1 MSKQKLTNKNLTT
14 ILIIPSRDIYYNFND
29 NKNNIKKQPIKNNN
43 SNDDYNR
50 CINKKYNI
58 IKIPKSVH
66 ENKIISILVYLHNKP
81 TKNNNIKFS
90 HQSST
95 KCTDIV
101 KERKMS
107 VLV

>member
-14 ILIIPSRDIYYNFND
+14 ILIIPLRDIYYNSND

-58 IKIPKSVH
+58 MKIPKSVH
-66 ENKIISILVYLHNKP
+66 ENKIISILVYLHNKLTKDNKERKTVSTGIKKLQP
-81 TKNNNIKFS
+81 NQTKNNK
-90 HQSST
+90 
-95 KCTDIV
+95 K
-101 KERKMS
+101 
-107 VLV
+107 